1 MKEAIYVLAGVVGLA
16 AMLTVW
22 VLAGIERRLV
32 GIEDHLYGLL
42 CALVVDI
49 ERRLRES
56 SKQ

>member
-16 AMLTVW
+16 TMLTVW

>member
-32 GIEDHLYGLL
+32 GIEDRLYGLL
-42 CALVVDI
+42 CVLAADI